1 MITPLLGRLSNPG
14 SGLQTGT
21 TNNQWLPGWGGT
33 DLAPSVAALGGTA
46 GQRRCI
52 IPCDGVLSNFYVS
65 VDTAGGSSRVWTLTV
80 TKNNVDTALVVTVT
94 DPATTGNNTAN
105 TVSVVAGDLI
115 EIRCTASN
123 AGINATNVTWGMQ
136 FSGST
141 ASVCPPGSASHQNG
155 PATGA
160 TNYIGLWNATSGD
173 SVAAFQWGATRD
185 ATHENISPLGGT
197 ITALYIKLITAPA
210 SGKSW
215 AFTIYKNGSIEASST
230 VTIANTATTGSVTG
244 LSIAVAAG
252 DTLSL
257 EAVPTG
263 TPTGS
268 GGLCWGT
275 AFTSTVD
282 GESPLC
288 GSVRNSGF
296 SAGSNQFFVPMGNH
310 NFASTEARYQ
320 DVAPVAFVLRDV
332 RLEATAAPGSG
343 KTFDL
348 VSRVAGATGVI
359 TLSIANAATTANDLT
374 NDETIT
380 LAQRFCFLLTTTG
393 TPSGTTMRWAAVA
406 YVAPSGAATF
416 TTFGVLTREA
426 DDDDMAPTVTYY
438 FEATLKST
446 GGYSATARLYNIT
459 DAAAVTGAEVST
471 ASLTPVR
478 VRSSSFTLPT
488 GSKEYR
494 VEFGGPAASG
504 TYTCYA
510 ADIIA
515 DVSG

>member
-1 MITPLLGRLSNPG
+1 MITPLMGRLSNPG

-52 IPCDGVLSNFYVS
+52 VPCDGVLSNFYVS

-80 TKNNVDTALVVTVT
+80 TKNNVDTALTCTVT
-94 DPATTGNNTAN
+94 DPATTGNDTTH
-105 TVSVVAGDLI
+105 TVSVSAGDLI
-115 EIRCTASN
+115 EIRVVASN
-123 AGINATNVTWGMQ
+123 TGINATNLTWGMQ
-136 FSGST
+136 FSGAN
-141 ASVCPPGSASHQNG
+141 ASECPPGSASHTNG

-173 SVAAFQWGATRD
+173 GVAAFQWGATRD
-185 ATHENISPLGGT
+185 LTHENISPLGGT
-197 ITALYIKLITAPA
+197 ITALYIKLITAPG

-215 AFTIYKNGSIEASST
+215 AISIYKNGSIEASST

-252 DTLSL
+252 DALSL

-263 TPTGS
+263 TPTS
-268 GGLCWGT
+268 TGGLCWGT

-296 SAGSNQFFVPMGNH
+296 SAGVSQFFVPMGNH

-320 DVAPVAFVLRDV
+320 DVAPVAFVLRDL
-332 RLEATAAPGSG
+332 RWETAAAPGSG
-343 KTFDL
+343 KTYDV
-348 VSRVAGATGVI
+348 VSRVAGSTGVI
-359 TLSIANAATTANDLT
+359 SLSVANAATTANDLT
-374 NDETIT
+374 NDESIT
-380 LAQRFCFLLTTTG
+380 LAQRFCFQMTTTG
-393 TPSGTTMRWAAVA
+393 TPSGTLMRWAAVA
-406 YVAPSGAATF
+406 YVAPSGGSTW

-426 DDDDMAPTVTYY
+426 DDDDMGPTVTYY
-438 FEATLKST
+438 FEATLKAT
-446 GGYSATARLYNIT
+446 GGYAAHARLYNVT
-459 DAAAVTGAEVST
+459 DNAAVTGTDINTTST
-471 ASLTPVR
+471 TPVR
-478 VRSSSFTLPT
+478 VRSASFTLPT
-488 GSKEYR
+488 GSKTYR
-494 VEFGGPAASG
+494 AEFGGLAASG